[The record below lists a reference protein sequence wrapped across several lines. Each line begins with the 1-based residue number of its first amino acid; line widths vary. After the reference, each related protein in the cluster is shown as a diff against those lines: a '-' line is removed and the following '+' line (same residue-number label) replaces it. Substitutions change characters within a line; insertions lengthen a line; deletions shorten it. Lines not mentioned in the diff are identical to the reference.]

1 MGDHNGITRGAI
13 NLENI
18 KRLKERDFMTEET
31 REEIMK
37 ALAYGLDP
45 ATVAQCNGVTIEEV
59 NAIAAERAQ
68 RVAGLAA
75 ELKEVYPDAF

>member
-1 MGDHNGITRGAI
+1 
-13 NLENI
+13 
-18 KRLKERDFMTEET
+18 MTEET

-37 ALAYGLDP
+37 ALAYGLDA

-59 NAIAAERAQ
+59 NAIAVERAQ
-68 RVAGLAA
+68 RVAGLTA

>member
-1 MGDHNGITRGAI
+1 
-13 NLENI
+13 
-18 KRLKERDFMTEET
+18 MTEET

-37 ALAYGLDP
+37 ALAYGLDA
-45 ATVAQCNGVTIEEV
+45 ATVAQCNGVTVEEV

-75 ELKEVYPDAF
+75 ELKDVYPDAF

>member
-1 MGDHNGITRGAI
+1 
-13 NLENI
+13 
-18 KRLKERDFMTEET
+18 MTEET

-45 ATVAQCNGVTIEEV
+45 ATGAQCNGVTVEEV
-59 NAIAAERAQ
+59 QAIAAERAQ

>member
-1 MGDHNGITRGAI
+1 
-13 NLENI
+13 
-18 KRLKERDFMTEET
+18 MTEET

-45 ATVAQCNGVTIEEV
+45 ATVAQCNGVTVEEV
-59 NAIAAERAQ
+59 QAISAERTQ

>member
-1 MGDHNGITRGAI
+1 
-13 NLENI
+13 
-18 KRLKERDFMTEET
+18 MTEET

-45 ATVAQCNGVTIEEV
+45 ATVAQCNGVTVEEV
-59 NAIAAERAQ
+59 QAISAERAQ